1 MTRGNSVIIRPAVR
15 SDYDAIWQVVE
26 PIVEELVAIFTKDEG
41 KRESKRERVPA
52 AE

>member
-1 MTRGNSVIIRPAVR
+1 MFGAPLPSSRCAGARALG
-15 SDYDAIWQVVE
+15 E